1 MRIFHRIALAFTA
14 LTGLFVGG
22 WAAILP
28 QSFYDSFPGFGLMWI
43 AVDGP
48 FNEHLI
54 RDVGALYLAIGAISV
69 YAFFSPSIAATRAA
83 GIAWTVFGV
92 PHLYYHL
99 HHLVGLS
106 PIDAV
111 GNVVGV
117 GSSLLLGILLLLP
130 ERKRPTPPEASRD

>member
-1 MRIFHRIALAFTA
+1 MRLLHRIALALVA
-14 LTGLFVGG
+14 VTGLYVGG

-28 QSFYDSFPGFGLMWI
+28 QSFYDSFPGFGFMWI
-43 AVDGP
+43 AIDGP

-54 RDVGALYLAIGAISV
+54 RDVGALYLAIGAIAA
-69 YAFFSPSIAATRAA
+69 YAFFWPSVAATRAA
-83 GIAWTVFGV
+83 GIAWTVFGI

-106 PIDAV
+106 VLDAI
-111 GNVVGV
+111 GNVIGV

-130 ERKRPTPPEASRD
+130 ERRRPTVAEPPRD

>member
-1 MRIFHRIALAFTA
+1 MKLFHRIALALTA
-14 LTGLFVGG
+14 LTGLVVGG

-43 AVDGP
+43 AIDGP
-48 FNEHLI
+48 FNEHLT

-69 YAFFSPSIAATRAA
+69 YAVLSRSIVATRSA
-83 GIAWTVFGV
+83 GIAWAVFGV

-99 HHLVGLS
+99 HHVEGLA

-111 GNVVGV
+111 GSVVGV
-117 GSSLLLGILLLLP
+117 GSSLLLGILLLVP
-130 ERKRPTPPEASRD
+130 ARARPAAEPQQG